1 MTQIKLMIDILEK
14 KHAILVT
21 EFDRYIMEHPEFASK
36 IPPDA
41 QVVLQVEGDYE
52 YNEWSRNLADRQR
65 EPGQKVIYVRIKGLK
80 PFTSRII
87 QPEVVMS

>member
-1 MTQIKLMIDILEK
+1 MIDILEK

-21 EFDRYIMEHPEFASK
+21 EFDRYTIEHPEFASK

-52 YNEWSRNLADRQR
+52 YNEWSRSLADRQR

-80 PFTSRII
+80 PFTSRLI